1 MTIGNPW
8 RESNTLIA
16 IRKLLLGTLIVGVV
30 GTSGELILL
39 GHTEMP
45 TQWIPIV
52 ALGALALVIAWHI
65 RRPSPASVRAMQA
78 FMGLFV
84 ATGVLGVG
92 LHLNGNV
99 EFERELHP
107 TEGGFQFFIKTI
119 TGATPVLA
127 PGSMVLL
134 GLVGFAHTY
143 RHPCTAGGDTFAGEE
158 TSS

>member
-1 MTIGNPW
+1 MTVRQPQ
-8 RESNTLIA
+8 RESDTLVT
-16 IRKLLLGTLIVGVV
+16 IRKLLLGSLVVGVV
-30 GTSGELILL
+30 GTTGELILL

-52 ALGALALVIAWHI
+52 ALGALALVIAWHV
-65 RRPSPASVRAMQA
+65 RGPSATTVRAMQA
-78 FMGLFV
+78 LMGLFV

-107 TEGGFQFFIKTI
+107 TEGGFQFALKTI

-143 RHPCTAGGDTFAGEE
+143 RHPCTAGGDTFAGQE

>member
-1 MTIGNPW
+1 MTISNSR
-8 RESNTLIA
+8 RESDTLVA
-16 IRKLLLGTLIVGVV
+16 IRTLLLGTLVVGVV
-30 GTSGELILL
+30 GTTGELILL

-52 ALGALALVIAWHI
+52 ALVGLVLVIAWHV
-65 RRPSPASVRAMQA
+65 RRPSAASVRVIQA

-107 TEGGFQFFIKTI
+107 TEGGFQFALETI

>member
-1 MTIGNPW
+1 MTVGQPQW
-8 RESNTLIA
+8 ESDTLVT
-16 IRKLLLGTLIVGVV
+16 IRKLLLGSLVVGVV

-39 GHTEMP
+39 GHVEMP
-45 TQWIPIV
+45 AQWIPLVVI
-52 ALGALALVIAWHI
+52 AALALVLAWHV
-65 RRPSPASVRAMQA
+65 RRPSAASVRAMQA
-78 FMGLFV
+78 LMGVFI

-107 TEGGFQFFIKTI
+107 TEGGFQFVLKTI

-134 GLVGFAHTY
+134 GLIGFAHTY
-143 RHPCTAGGDTFAGEE
+143 RHPCTAGGDASAGQE

>member
-1 MTIGNPW
+1 MTIGYPG
-8 RESNTLIA
+8 RESDTLAA
-16 IRKLLLGTLIVGVV
+16 IRKLLLGTLVVGVV
-30 GTSGELILL
+30 GTIGELILL

-52 ALGALALVIAWHI
+52 ALGALALVIAWHV
-65 RRPSPASVRAMQA
+65 RRPSAATVRAMQA
-78 FMGLFV
+78 LMGLLV

-107 TEGGFQFFIKTI
+107 TEGGFQFMLKTI

-143 RHPCTAGGDTFAGEE
+143 RHPCTAGETFAGQE

>member
-8 RESNTLIA
+8 RESDTLVA
-16 IRKLLLGTLIVGVV
+16 IRQLLLGTLIVGVV
-30 GTSGELILL
+30 GTSAELILL

-99 EFERELHP
+99 EFKRELHP
-107 TEGGFQFFIKTI
+107 TEGGFQFVLKTI

-143 RHPCTAGGDTFAGEE
+143 RHPCTAGGDSFAGEE

>member
-1 MTIGNPW
+1 MTIGNSW
-8 RESNTLIA
+8 RESNTLVA
-16 IRKLLLGTLIVGVV
+16 LRKLLLATLIVGAI
-30 GTSGELILL
+30 GTTGELILL
-39 GHTEMP
+39 GHTEMA

-52 ALGALALVIAWHI
+52 VLGVLALVIAWHV
-65 RRPSPASVRAMQA
+65 RRTSAASVRAIQA
-78 FMGLFV
+78 LMGTFI

-107 TEGGFQFFIKTI
+107 DEGGFQFVLKTI

-143 RHPCTAGGDTFAGEE
+143 RHPCTAGGDTSGEE
-158 TSS
+158 TLS